1 VIAFS
6 LLAKE
11 IIASSLMPAG
21 GQKMDEEEGSHQSC
35 QDENAVPTADFASPP
50 LSHLAVFSMYSL
62 GKGFFIGCV

>member
-1 VIAFS
+1 
-6 LLAKE
+6 
-11 IIASSLMPAG
+11 
-21 GQKMDEEEGSHQSC
+21 MDEEEGSHQSC